1 VYTNSGSV
9 SRGYVVRRVVALV
22 YYVCFLFSAAF
33 AADEGYLFFH
43 GDIHSHT
50 GFSDG
55 AEGSTPADAYAHARD
70 VAGLDFYCVTDHFLP
85 TAPDDPMSLTPEEY
99 TQLKEMADAANQDDS
114 FVTLYGYEWTKDNTH
129 GNVYM
134 APDFISATTPGTFY
148 PELLV
153 QRIADLRVFGHFN
166 HPAIE
171 DDSDW
176 DDWAFSSQGAW
187 CMRLVEVRGD
197 FPPALSRGDLAG
209 EIAEY
214 VEALEHGWLVG
225 VDGSKDTHVN
235 TWGEFGSCSPEEVC
249 FWQKCNTVALA
260 TNLTRGNI
268 LDALQMR
275 RTYVS
280 QDTDFQTNPLEVELR
295 VSKDNGLT
303 YPYIM
308 GEALDAEGIS
318 PIDLRLTAGEGGTDY
333 LDEVRIY
340 KNGSAVATQTGVHS
354 LSSVIEYMD
363 SSPSN
368 GDFYFAVVIE
378 EDGEVALT
386 SPIFIRNGDT
396 DADGLTDEEEINS
409 IGTNPDYYDTDGDGF
424 SDGDE
429 INLGTNPLDPND
441 YPSPVTPTPTS
452 TETATPPITITPSP
466 TTTPTSTGTATPPIT
481 VTPSPTATPIATVT
495 ATPPITPTETP
506 EPCIDLRVS
515 APAVSNGDRFI
526 VDVVCNRAIDQ
537 MFDAYCVIIFPDG
550 SLFSL
555 TGFNKVVKGLT
566 PALSSIPSL
575 HAGFTTRLADLTLKG
590 VAPGEYTLI
599 CGAVP
604 AHAAPLMDAALCY
617 SLGKVVVR

>member
-1 VYTNSGSV
+1 
-9 SRGYVVRRVVALV
+9 L
-22 YYVCFLFSAAF
+22 YYACLLSSAAF
-33 AADEGYLFFH
+33 AADGEYFYFH

-55 AEGSTPADAYAHARD
+55 IEGSTPAHAYAHARD
-70 VAGLDFYCVTDHFLP
+70 VAGLDFYCVTDHFFP
-85 TAPDDPMSLTPEEY
+85 TAPDDPASLTPEEY

-114 FVTLYGYEWTKDNTH
+114 FVTLYGYEWTKDSTH

-153 QRIADLRVFGHFN
+153 QRLADLRVFGHFN
-166 HPAIE
+166 HPAV
-171 DDSDW
+171 DDESDW
-176 DDWAFSSQGAW
+176 DDWVFSPQGAW

-197 FPPALSRGDLAG
+197 FPPALSRGELAG

-214 VEALEHGWLVG
+214 VEALEHGWLIG
-225 VDGSKDTHVN
+225 VDGSKDTHDD
-235 TWGEFGSCSPEEVC
+235 TWGEFGGED
-249 FWQKCNTVALA
+249 WQKFNTVALA
-260 TNLTRGNI
+260 ASLTRENI
-268 LDALQMR
+268 LNSLQMR

-280 QDTDFQTNPLEVELR
+280 QDTDFLSNPLTVELR
-295 VSKDNGLT
+295 ASKDDGAT

-308 GEALDAEGIS
+308 GEALNAAGVS
-318 PIDLRLTAGEGGTDY
+318 HVALQFNAGEGGTDY
-333 LDEVRIY
+333 LSEMRIY
-340 KNGSAVATQTGVHS
+340 KNGSCLRQQTDIHDTAYTLGYS
-354 LSSVIEYMD
+354 D
-363 SSPSN
+363 GAPSH
-368 GDFYFAVVIE
+368 GDFYFGVVIE

-386 SPIFIRNGDT
+386 SPVFIRNGDT
-396 DADGLTDEEEINS
+396 DSDGLADEEEINS

-429 INLGTNPLDPND
+429 ISSGTNPLDPNE
-441 YPSPVTPTPTS
+441 YPGPVTPTPTS
-452 TETATPPITITPSP
+452 TETATPPIT
-466 TTTPTSTGTATPPIT
+466 
-481 VTPSPTATPIATVT
+481 VTPSPTATPIPTAT

-526 VDVVCNRAIDQ
+526 VDVVCNSGIDQ

-566 PALSSIPSL
+566 PVLRSIPAFHS
-575 HAGFTTRLADLTLKG
+575 GFTTRVADLTLMG

-604 AHAAPLMDAALCY
+604 VHPTPLMDAVLCY
-617 SLGKVVVR
+617 SMKIVVVR